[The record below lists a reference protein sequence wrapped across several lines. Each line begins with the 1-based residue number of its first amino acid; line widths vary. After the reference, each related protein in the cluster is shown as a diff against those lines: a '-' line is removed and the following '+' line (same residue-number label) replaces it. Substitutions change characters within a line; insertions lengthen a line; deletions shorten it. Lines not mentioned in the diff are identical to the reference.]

1 MVISATFSIALRTLM
16 SFSQSLLLLTA
27 LILFSAFFSLAE
39 IALAASRPIKL
50 RQMADEGSAN
60 ARRVIHT
67 QANPGHYFTVVQIGM
82 NALAILG
89 GIVGEGFLSPLF
101 TQLLVPH
108 MAAAQ
113 AATLAFVVSFTL
125 TTSLFIVITD
135 LVPKQV
141 AMAIPEQLAVRVIGP
156 MQILTTVLKPVVLI
170 YSWLV
175 SGLIA
180 LFNLPRKRDDSITP
194 DDIMAMTEAGAQS
207 GTLDRHE
214 QQVIENIF
222 ELETRTLPS
231 AMTHRDAIA
240 YFLHDDPDTLIR
252 SRISDAPHSSY
263 PVCDGDIDHII
274 GYVTIKDLFRRVVN
288 NQPIALNDPGLLRK
302 PLVVPDRLTLAEMLK
317 QFRQAGETFAL
328 IVNEYSLVVGLV
340 SLNDVMSIVMG
351 DMVSPWYEEQIV
363 RRDANSWLIDGITPI
378 QDVRRALEI
387 DSVPHEDEYE
397 TLAGLLMTM
406 LRRVPKRTDSVTWG
420 GYTFEVMD
428 VDSYRIDQVM
438 ATRITPQLGKEGSG
452 QE

>member
-1 MVISATFSIALRTLM
+1 M
-16 SFSQSLLLLTA
+16 SVNQSLLLLSA

-60 ARRVIHT
+60 ALRVIHT

-101 TQLLVPH
+101 DRLFAQYL
-108 MAAAQ
+108 AADQ
-113 AATLAFVVSFTL
+113 AATLAFVVSFAI
-125 TTSLFIVITD
+125 TTSLFIVVTD
-135 LVPKQV
+135 LIPKQV

-156 MQILTTVLKPVVLI
+156 MQVFTRLLKPLVLI

-180 LFNLPRKRDDSITP
+180 LFKLPRKRDDSVTP
-194 DDIMAMTEAGAQS
+194 DDILAMTEAGAQS
-207 GTLDRHE
+207 GTLAASE

-231 AMTHRDAIA
+231 AMTPRDGIV
-240 YFLHDDPDTLIR
+240 YFLHDDPDSLIR
-252 SRISDAPHSSY
+252 SRITNTPHSSY
-263 PVCDGDIDHII
+263 PVCDGDIDHIV
-274 GYVTIKDLFRRVVN
+274 GYVTIKDLFKRVLN
-288 NQPIALNDPGLLRK
+288 EQPIALDDTTLVRK
-302 PLVVPDRLTLAEMLK
+302 PLVVPDRLTLAEVLK

-328 IVNEYSLVVGLV
+328 IVNEYSLVVGLI

-363 RRDANSWLIDGITPI
+363 RRDANSWLIDGVTPI

-438 ATRITPQLGKEGSG
+438 ATRIAPQGGDEPSAP
-452 QE
+452 E

>member
-1 MVISATFSIALRTLM
+1 M
-16 SFSQSLLLLTA
+16 SVNQSLLLLSA

-60 ARRVIHT
+60 ALRVIHT

-101 TQLLVPH
+101 DRLFAQYL
-108 MAAAQ
+108 AADQ
-113 AATLAFVVSFTL
+113 AATLAFVVSFAI
-125 TTSLFIVITD
+125 TTSLFIVVTD
-135 LVPKQV
+135 LIPKQV

-156 MQILTTVLKPVVLI
+156 MQVFTRLLKPLVLI

-180 LFNLPRKRDDSITP
+180 LFNLPRKRDDSVTP
-194 DDIMAMTEAGAQS
+194 DDILAMTEAGAQS
-207 GTLDRHE
+207 GTLAASE

-231 AMTHRDAIA
+231 AMTPRDGIV
-240 YFLHDDPDTLIR
+240 YFLHDDPDSLIR
-252 SRISDAPHSSY
+252 SRITNTPHSSY
-263 PVCDGDIDHII
+263 PVCDGDIDHIV
-274 GYVTIKDLFRRVVN
+274 GYVTIKDLFKRVLN
-288 NQPIALNDPGLLRK
+288 EQPIALDDTTLVRK
-302 PLVVPDRLTLAEMLK
+302 PLVVPDRLTLAEVLK

-328 IVNEYSLVVGLV
+328 IVNEYSLVVGLI

-363 RRDANSWLIDGITPI
+363 RRDANSWLIDGVTPI

-438 ATRITPQLGKEGSG
+438 ATRIAPQGGDEPSAP
-452 QE
+452 E